1 MITSRAPALNVSV
14 SSKSPFSAMANLN
27 IEDEERTE
35 TMF

>member
-1 MITSRAPALNVSV
+1 MHVSV